1 MGAMTFRASP
11 LLCGLALVGCFD
23 THAAPGAV
31 DSGVEA
37 DAGTVVAP
45 DGSVATEDAGT
56 DGGRP
61 PTDCD
66 PVALGDVLG
75 EPCFCNGPV
84 ALAGDVLYRRGIGIE
99 VYDLAEPELPV
110 PVREI
115 EERSSSAGRLI
126 VDASL
131 RTLYS
136 VTDIESGVYI
146 YDIGAPLAP
155 VLVGHLSVDGFV
167 VDGALSGSTLILS
180 AAEEESGL
188 LHVAD
193 VGTPSAPRLER
204 SLALSGRPGSIAA
217 DGRTAAVVI
226 DTAIGESSVLVID
239 VDSGATL
246 ASLGLEGGGFGRA
259 LALDGDLLFVSGGG
273 RALTVLRREGATLSV
288 VGALDEDGAFSR
300 ALVRQGR
307 SLLVGGDRL
316 RVIDASDPARPV
328 SLGEAA
334 GPSGDIGGLAWSG
347 DFAYVSGGNGVSV
360 VSLRCE

>member
-1 MGAMTFRASP
+1 M
-11 LLCGLALVGCFD
+11 
-23 THAAPGAV
+23 
-31 DSGVEA
+31 
-37 DAGTVVAP
+37 
-45 DGSVATEDAGT
+45 EDAGT
-56 DGGRP
+56 DAGSP
-61 PTDCD
+61 PTECD
-66 PVALGDVLG
+66 PEALGDVLG

-84 ALAGDVLYRRGIGIE
+84 ALAGDVLYRRGVGIE

-110 PVREI
+110 LVREI
-115 EERSSSAGRLI
+115 EERPSSSGRLI

-155 VLVGHLSVDGFV
+155 VLVGHLPVDGFV
-167 VDGALSGSTLILS
+167 VDGALDGGTLVLS
-180 AAEEESGL
+180 AADEENGL

-204 SLALSGRPGSIAA
+204 SFALSGRPGSIVVR
-217 DGRTAAVVI
+217 GRTAAVVI

-246 ASLGLEGGGFGRA
+246 ASVGLEGGGFGRA
-259 LALDGDLLFVSGGG
+259 LALDGDLLFMSGGG
-273 RALTVLRREGATLSV
+273 SVLTVLRYEGPTLSA
-288 VGALDEDGAFSR
+288 VGALAEEGAFSR
-300 ALVRQGR
+300 ALVRRGT

-328 SLGEAA
+328 SLGATA
-334 GPSGDIGGLAWSG
+334 GPSGDIGGLAWR
-347 DFAYVSGGNGVSV
+347 DDLAYVSSGNGVSV